1 MHRDKHRQGG
11 EHGNLDGDSAATWR
25 EGKKRPAEKSGEA
38 LVAEETAYAEIR
50 RHRGLGGRR
59 ASRETFYV
67 GHLGTGG
74 IHKNGPVSPAP
85 PPASTPESSR
95 S

>member
-1 MHRDKHRQGG
+1 MHCDKHRQGG

-74 IHKNGPVSPAP
+74 IHKKWASFTGP
-85 PPASTPESSR
+85 SSR
-95 S
+95 PDP